1 MSTQFKTL
9 FTISIA
15 HDYYAGICQDF
26 SYLIPRQT
34 QVLLHNGKLLSK
46 VRDGVLHCLYE
57 ADDGGAA
64 LRPLDGVTLGFGL
77 NLLNPYFDNFSVVNS
92 ANKFALYR
100 NKIAVAALDSVLA
113 VDMVG
118 SILSHQF
125 KFNSGAIDLD
135 LKNAVDTVQSLSLD
149 SSKLS
154 EFNFELG
161 ALTEGYYQVE
171 ENDGLTTQRT
181 DYYYQRELL
190 MKGVFGVVE
199 IEVAPS
205 FYTTA
210 PEFQLSFGARG
221 ETLKYYVVAKNYS
234 DTEFAL
240 LTVSDQGFVDA
251 GRPEIIFDR
260 VTPGAFSS
268 TDIAPELLAQ
278 GDDKVN
284 VFKSQATL
292 DRQQGARKNIQ
303 LRRNGDV
310 LIAHLPAPS
319 IDKAQADLIIH
330 VAKP

>member
-1 MSTQFKTL
+1 MRLSYGSKT
-9 FTISIA
+9 IIA
-15 HDYYAGICQDF
+15 LEPRSQ
-26 SYLIPRQT
+26 IP
-34 QVLLHNGKLLSK
+34 
-46 VRDGVLHCLYE
+46 
-57 ADDGGAA
+57 
-64 LRPLDGVTLGFGL
+64 
-77 NLLNPYFDNFSVVNS
+77 
-92 ANKFALYR
+92 
-100 NKIAVAALDSVLA
+100 
-113 VDMVG
+113 DMVG

-135 LKNAVDTVQSLSLD
+135 LKNAVDTVHTLSLD

-199 IEVAPS
+199 IKVAPS

-210 PEFQLSFGARG
+210 PEFQISFGARG

-234 DTEFAL
+234 DAEFAL

>member
-9 FTISIA
+9 FTISIT

-26 SYLIPRQT
+26 SYLIPRRTQT
-34 QVLLHNGKLLSK
+34 LLHNGKLLSK
-46 VRDGVLHCLYE
+46 VQDGVLHCLYE
-57 ADDGGAA
+57 ADAGGAA
-64 LRPLDGVTLGFGL
+64 LRPLDGVTLSFGL
-77 NLLNPYFDNFSVVNS
+77 NLLNPYFDNFSVIAS
-92 ANKFALYR
+92 TKKLALYR
-100 NKIAVAALDSVLA
+100 NKTAVAALDSVLA

-118 SILSHQF
+118 TILNHQL

-135 LKNAVDTVQSLSLD
+135 LNTVDDKVQSLSVD
-149 SSKLS
+149 SSEMS

-161 ALTEGYYQVE
+161 ALPEGYYQVE
-171 ENDGLTTQRT
+171 ENDGLTTQQT
-181 DYYYQRELL
+181 DYYYDRELL
-190 MKGVFGVVE
+190 MKGVFGAVE
-199 IEVAPS
+199 IKLEPS

-210 PEFQLSFGARG
+210 PEFQINFGARG

-234 DTEFAL
+234 DSEFAL
-240 LTVSDQGFVDA
+240 LTVSDQGFVDE

-260 VTPGAFSS
+260 VPPGAFSS
-268 TDIAPELLAQ
+268 TDIAPELLVQ